1 MEDDDERRGMC
12 NDSLNDCV
20 EAAAAATAQAGG
32 ADAPKTGMQYLELA
46 TECDDL
52 AAVAETNA
60 RALLASLSGLQ
71 TGLDNSILFAQDL
84 RGGCSDAAAELS
96 RERTAITVE
105 FIRKCVNEHSDAVR
119 GRLALELGSELPMF
133 LEANEA
139 FVRNHTWGAGATA
152 ATSPPP
158 PLGVTLR
165 LLRLQHVID
174 DITNIV
180 NRAKGIR
187 SVG

>member
-1 MEDDDERRGMC
+1 MC
-12 NDSLNDCV
+12 NDALNDCV
-20 EAAAAATAQAGG
+20 EAAAAATTSTSTSTAQAGS

-60 RALLASLSGLQ
+60 QALLASLSGLQ

-96 RERTAITVE
+96 WERTAITVE

-139 FVRNHTWGAGATA
+139 FVRNHTWGADATA